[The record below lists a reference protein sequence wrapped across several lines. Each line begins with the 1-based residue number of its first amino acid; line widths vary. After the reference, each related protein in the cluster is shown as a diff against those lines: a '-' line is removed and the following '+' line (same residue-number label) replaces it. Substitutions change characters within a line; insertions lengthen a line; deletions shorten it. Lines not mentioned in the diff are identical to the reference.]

1 VPWHIRERAPG
12 SAALSVLLLEV
23 SEDETEPG
31 AYLPLDP
38 EGKPAADLVIFTAR
52 AERGD
57 PCQSLLN
64 MKR

>member
-1 VPWHIRERAPG
+1 
-12 SAALSVLLLEV
+12 VLLLEV